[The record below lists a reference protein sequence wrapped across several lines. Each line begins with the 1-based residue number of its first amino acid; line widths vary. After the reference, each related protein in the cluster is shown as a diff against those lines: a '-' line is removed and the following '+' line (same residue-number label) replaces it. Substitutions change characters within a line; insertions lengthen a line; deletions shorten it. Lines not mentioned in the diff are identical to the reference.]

1 MKNVWI
7 FGMLLLGATPLHA
20 GKAAFAV
27 ALKGAPV
34 GYEVVEDLSAK
45 RGFRVVDTFHIRV
58 NMLGA
63 QKEMRTVLVAHTDT
77 RFTVEAFEFTMET
90 TDQTVRMEGQVS
102 GDTLVVR
109 IQTPSGAIQPRR
121 FPLQGKRV
129 VLPALLV
136 PMIDR
141 GLAPE
146 RESVQVFDPSVLSLS
161 PGVIQ
166 KEGNRVMLVHAA
178 GKTVYEV
185 KDSQVVAFS
194 GDLDLRA
201 ERRPR
206 AQVGLP
212 EQLVNLLERYAIRPE
227 GSAFKIGRANRLVAR
242 LYPITDDVVLDFG
255 PQRLLRRSGD
265 TAWVEIRFRD
275 PWRPEGRDLVKDL
288 APYLADDPYLQPSDP
303 VVQDLARQITKG
315 LNDTVAMAEALLR
328 WIFDRVAKV
337 PSVTIPTATE
347 VLQSMQGDCNEHATL
362 LGGMAR
368 ALGIPTEV
376 IVGLVYQNGAFYYH
390 AWNALYLRGQWV
402 WVDPVMG
409 EFPARTNHIMLQRG
423 SLEKQ
428 ALIMPLVGNLRIV
441 VE

>member
-1 MKNVWI
+1 MRNVLL
-7 FGMLLLGATPLHA
+7 FCMLLGIVPLEA
-20 GKAAFAV
+20 GKAAFSIT
-27 ALKGAPV
+27 LKGAPV
-34 GYEVVEDLSAK
+34 GYEVVEDLPAK
-45 RGFRVVDTFHIRV
+45 RGFRVADTFHIRV

-63 QKEMRTVLVAHTDT
+63 AKEMRTVLIAHTDT
-77 RFTVEAFEFTMET
+77 RFAVEGFVFTMQT
-90 TDQTVRMEGQVS
+90 TDQNVRMEGQVS
-102 GDTLVVR
+102 GDTLVVKIR
-109 IQTPSGAIQPRR
+109 TPTGSLLPRR
-121 FPLQGKRV
+121 FPLHGKRV

-136 PMIDR
+136 PMIER
-141 GLAPE
+141 GLVPQ
-146 RESVQVFDPSVLSLS
+146 RESVQVFDPSVLNLS
-161 PGVIQ
+161 PGVIRR
-166 KEGNRVMLVHAA
+166 KGNRVMLAHTA

-185 KDSQVVAFS
+185 RDGRVVAFS

-212 EQLVNLLERYAIRPE
+212 EKLVNLLERYAIRPE
-227 GSAFKIGRANRLVAR
+227 GSAFKIGRAHRLVLR
-242 LYPITDDVVLDFG
+242 LYPVTDDVVLDFG

-275 PWRPEGRDLVKDL
+275 PWRPEGRDPVKDL
-288 APYLADDPYLQPSDP
+288 TPYLADDPYLQPSDP
-303 VVQDLARQITKG
+303 VVQDLARQITEG
-315 LNDTVAMAEALLR
+315 LTDTVAMAEALLR
-328 WIFDRVAKV
+328 WVFDRLAKV

-362 LGGMAR
+362 FGGMAR

-376 IVGLVYQNGAFYYH
+376 IVGLVYQNGAYYYH
-390 AWNALYLRGQWV
+390 AWDALYLRGQWV

-409 EFPARTNHIMLQRG
+409 EFPARTNHLMLQRG

-428 ALIMPLVGNLRIV
+428 SLIMPLVGKLRIV